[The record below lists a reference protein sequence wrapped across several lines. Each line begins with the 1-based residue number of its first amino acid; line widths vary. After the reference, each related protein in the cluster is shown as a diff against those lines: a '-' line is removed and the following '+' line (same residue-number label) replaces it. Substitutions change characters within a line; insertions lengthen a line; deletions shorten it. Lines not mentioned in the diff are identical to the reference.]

1 MQLPLFEP
9 LAPTDAAWQARVA
22 LIDPRAY
29 ARTRNALDGRV
40 TGLSPWIT
48 HGFVTPGDVLARLA
62 PRFDLTPDDKLV
74 MEFGWREYWHH
85 VWGRVG
91 ERILADMRPP
101 VYSGPYASAMP
112 TDVLEARSGVPVIDM
127 AVRTLHATGTLHN
140 HARMW
145 VASYLTHVRKVHWS
159 AGAAWM
165 YGYLLDGDLAS
176 NALSWQW
183 VAGTY
188 SHKPYLFNAA
198 NVARYAPSAW
208 HSPGTAIDRSYEAL
222 DDLART
228 APGVGPE
235 AGGRQAEQPPGLL
248 ETPPREVLTGLMRE
262 VGDGW
267 WVTGAGE
274 AGPPASGVACR
285 LIHPWDLAAAPGA
298 GGTRRVGVLHLPF
311 HARFPW
317 SERRW
322 RFVLTR
328 LAALTDAVW
337 VGDATHF
344 PIRAAHTATAT
355 LNPGYGE
362 VLAGLGTCA
371 PAPRFTPDPPRLAP
385 SFSQFWAA
393 VRGSIRLDGAAR
405 TP

>member
-9 LAPTDAAWQARVA
+9 LAPTDAAWQARVGC
-22 LIDPRAY
+22 IDPRAY

-85 VWGRVG
+85 VWRHVG

-101 VYSGPYASAMP
+101 VHPGPYAAAMP
-112 TDVLEARSGVPVIDM
+112 ADVLEARSGVPVIDM
-127 AVRTLHATGTLHN
+127 AVHTLHATGTLHN

-165 YGYLLDGDLAS
+165 YGHLLDGDLAS

-183 VAGTY
+183 VAGTF

-222 DDLART
+222 DALART
-228 APGVGPE
+228 APDVGPE
-235 AGGRQAEQPPGLL
+235 AGLREGTQPPFLL
-248 ETPPREVLTGLMRE
+248 GAPPPALLTGLMRE
-262 VGDGW
+262 VGGGW
-267 WVTGAGE
+267 WVPGGSE
-274 AGPPASGVACR
+274 AGPLASGEACR
-285 LIHPWDLAAAPGA
+285 LIHPWDLAAPGA
-298 GGTRRVGVLHLPF
+298 DGARWVGLLHLPF
-311 HARFPW
+311 HSRFPW

-328 LAALTDAVW
+328 LAALCDAVW

-344 PIRAAHTATAT
+344 PVQGAHTATAT
-355 LNPGYGE
+355 LNPGYRE
-362 VLAGLGTCA
+362 VLGRLGTCA

-393 VRGSIRLDGAAR
+393 VRGGLRLDGAAR